1 MVDMNEQRLGVD
13 FGRVINVWIVSKC
26 GERIQR
32 RTLRWLDHH
41 DVYERTGLPRGNVRF
56 CRQRAEKA
64 SHCREL
70 GITHFIDD
78 RADVLSHLRGLVP
91 NLYLFGAQ
99 TRPIPGWGHP
109 RTDLG
114 RGQSGISRN
123 TAGTDGVSH
132 TPFALRRKSCPASY
146 IAPARTV
153 RMTGLPRRAP
163 TRRAVSTS
171 GER

>member
-13 FGRVINVWIVSKC
+13 FGRVINDGTSHPDGDDTVFLSGGDAEAMRTPAMPGAMEVLADLVTRFDGNVWIVSKC

-41 DVYERTGLPRGNVRF
+41 SVYDHTGIPRGNVRF

-64 SHCREL
+64 LHCREL

-99 TRPIPGWGHP
+99 TRPIPGWVTH
-109 RTDLG
+109 
-114 RGQSGISRN
+114 
-123 TAGTDGVSH
+123 V
-132 TPFALRRKSCPASY
+132 
-146 IAPARTV
+146 
-153 RMTGLPRRAP
+153 P
-163 TRRAVSTS
+163 TWAAVSREALGTQQ
-171 GER
+171 ERIA